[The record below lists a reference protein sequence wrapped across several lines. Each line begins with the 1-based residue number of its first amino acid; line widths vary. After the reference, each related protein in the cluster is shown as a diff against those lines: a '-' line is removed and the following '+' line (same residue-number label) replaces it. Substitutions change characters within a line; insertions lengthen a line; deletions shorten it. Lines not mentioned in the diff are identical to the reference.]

1 MTTAFIAD
9 LHLSPQ
15 RPQAIRLFAQFLR
28 RGAGRLESIYIL
40 GDLFDYWVGD
50 DGADALGHRAVEA
63 ALLAATAAG
72 TRIFFMRGNRDFLI
86 GDDFARRSGCE
97 LLPDPAVIEP
107 GRRML
112 LTHGDALCTDDTEHQ
127 RARGQMLS
135 AKWQRAFLK
144 QPLDERMHTAA
155 AMRAQSESAKR
166 RKSMA
171 LMDVNQDAVETLM
184 LRHRA
189 DTMIHGHTHQP
200 AVHRFR
206 LGGKAAWRYV
216 LGDWFDGRSAAYYA
230 GGHLALRK

>member
-15 RPQAIRLFAQFLR
+15 RPNAIRLFEQFLR
-28 RGAGRLESIYIL
+28 RGARRLESIYIL

-50 DGADALGHRAVEA
+50 DGAEALGHRAVEA
-63 ALLAATAAG
+63 ALRAAAAG

-97 LLPDPAVIEP
+97 LLPDPAIINP
-107 GRRML
+107 GRRIL
-112 LTHGDALCTDDTEHQ
+112 LTHGDALCADDTEHQ
-127 RARGQMLS
+127 LARGTMLS
-135 AKWQRAFLK
+135 AKWQRAFLEK
-144 QPLDERMHTAA
+144 PLEQRMHTAA
-155 AMRAQSESAKR
+155 AMRAQSEAAKQ

-171 LMDVNQDAVETLM
+171 LMDVNQDAVEALM

-189 DTMIHGHTHQP
+189 DTLIHGHTHQP
-200 AVHRFR
+200 AVHRFE
-206 LGGKAAWRYV
+206 LAGKPAWRYV

-230 GGHLALRK
+230 AGRLALRK